1 MIAMLADIIIPD
13 RNNLS
18 LFFFR
23 KLMKMTM
30 LPVFELSRN
39 SIAPVVKRQLPTVKL
54 VEMR

>member
-1 MIAMLADIIIPD
+1 MLADIIIPD